1 MISILLLAVMM
12 LGALSG
18 LIASYQATA
27 GNALR
32 DEGVKLGQELVTL
45 ARNTP
50 YGSLA
55 NGTTS
60 ATYNRQVTNAT
71 VTYTAQKTIA
81 DVVIGLVKSV
91 QYDVS
96 WTYKG
101 ITFRYTATAIVGA
114 T

>member
-50 YGSLA
+50 YASLA
-55 NGTTS
+55 NGTTT

-71 VTYTAQKTIA
+71 VPYTAQRTIS

-101 ITFRYTATAIVGA
+101 MTFRYTATAIVGS

>member
-1 MISILLLAVMM
+1 MVSILLLAVMM

-27 GNALR
+27 SNALR

-50 YGSLA
+50 YTGLA
-55 NGTTS
+55 NGTTT

-71 VTYTAQKTIA
+71 VTYTTQRTIS
-81 DVVIGLVKSV
+81 DVIIGLVKSV
-91 QYDVS
+91 KYDVS
-96 WTYKG
+96 WSYKG
-101 ITFRYTATAIVGA
+101 LSFRYTATAIVGA